1 MTGLK
6 IGTTE
11 LITKMILYYLH
22 ERAWFNLR
30 VFKESSARVRHIL
43 KTFTWRFIGTLD
55 TIILAWLISG
65 KAELGLSIGGLELI
79 TKMILY
85 YFHERAWYQIKFGL
99 EPENS
104 TQETV
109 VNKSRNTEN

>member
-11 LITKMILYYLH
+11 LITKMVLYYLH

-30 VFKESSARVRHIL
+30 VFKDSSARIRHIL

-55 TIILAWLISG
+55 TIILAWFISG
-65 KAELGLSIGGLELI
+65 NAEFGLSIGGLELV
-79 TKMILY
+79 TKMVLY
-85 YFHERAWYQIKFGL
+85 YFHERAWYKVRFGL
-99 EPENS
+99 ES
-104 TQETV
+104 ET
-109 VNKSRNTEN
+109 KKISDQIKDH

>member
-6 IGTTE
+6 IGGAE
-11 LITKMILYYLH
+11 LFTKMILYYLH

-30 VFKESSARVRHIL
+30 VFKKESARIRHIL
-43 KTFTWRFIGTLD
+43 KTFTWRFIGTVD

-65 KAELGLSIGGLELI
+65 SAEAGLSIGGLELI

-85 YFHERAWYQIKFGL
+85 YLHERAWYKIKFGL
-99 EPENS
+99 EPS
-104 TQETV
+104 IKQL
-109 VNKSRNTEN
+109 NTDT